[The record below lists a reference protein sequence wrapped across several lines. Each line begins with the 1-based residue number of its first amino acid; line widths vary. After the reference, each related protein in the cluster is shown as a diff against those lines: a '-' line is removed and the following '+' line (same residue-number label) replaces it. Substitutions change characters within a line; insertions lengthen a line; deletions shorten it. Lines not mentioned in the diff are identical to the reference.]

1 MVQVDVFGIRD
12 EAPAGSCS
20 CGGACGS
27 QSDKTMGEMF
37 DELVRFLQVSD
48 VAAGVQCK
56 FIDVLEDD
64 LRGYDTAHAMF
75 KNGFSLPL
83 VAVNGLVRFFGGLSN
98 GMVYDEVR
106 KLNQG

>member
-12 EAPAGSCS
+12 EAPAGPCS

-27 QSDKTMGEMF
+27 QTDITMGEMF
-37 DELVRFLQVSD
+37 DDLVRFFQACD
-48 VAAGVQCK
+48 VAAGVQLK
-56 FIDVLEDD
+56 FIDVFEDD

-83 VAVNGLVRFFGGLSN
+83 VAVNGLVRFYGGISN
-98 GMVYDEVR
+98 RMVYAEVR
-106 KLNQG
+106 KFSLA